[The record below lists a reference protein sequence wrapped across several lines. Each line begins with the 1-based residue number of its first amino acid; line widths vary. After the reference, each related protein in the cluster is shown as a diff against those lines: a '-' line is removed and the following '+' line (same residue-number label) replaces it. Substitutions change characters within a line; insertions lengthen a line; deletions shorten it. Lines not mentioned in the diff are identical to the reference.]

1 MRLLVFLL
9 MIAIPFGSVTAE
21 NMRVKIGTELAL
33 VIMSGSTDSDLD
45 IEECPCK
52 GTKYITHG
60 DGHRTPCPCGDNC
73 KCSKPQGDMGDV
85 GDQIEKDL
93 FEPKSLCNC
102 ENCDCKDC
110 GCLDGECSCP
120 HNAEASAAEEDE
132 DMPAMTA
139 KEKYDYT
146 LYHMGA
152 EWCGPC
158 KNMLKNVWP
167 RIDEDGDT
175 HNDDMREFLEENRI
189 KLVILDVTLDK
200 DKPYFKKYG
209 KFMRRKGAQP
219 NSRSYP
225 TILMFSVNDHEDP
238 VLEKIGGPGK
248 SMMMDLI
255 RKAIDESN

>member
-9 MIAIPFGSVTAE
+9 IIAIPFGSVTAE
-21 NMRVKIGTELAL
+21 NMRVKIGTEMSYS
-33 VIMSGSTDSDLD
+33 IMESTSTPDLPED
-45 IEECPCK
+45 CPCK
-52 GTKYITHG
+52 GSKYITHG

-73 KCSKPQGDMGDV
+73 QCSKPQGDMGDV
-85 GDQIEKDL
+85 GDQLVKDL

-110 GCLDGECSCP
+110 GCLTGECKCP
-120 HNAEASAAEEDE
+120 SKASAQEDE

-152 EWCGPC
+152 DWCGPC
-158 KNMLKNVWP
+158 HTMLKNVWP
-167 RIDEDGDT
+167 RTDNDGDT
-175 HNDDMREFLEENRI
+175 YNDDMREFLEENRI
-189 KLVILDVTLDK
+189 KLMLLDVTKDE

-209 KFMRRKGAQP
+209 KFMRRKGAAA

-225 TILMFSVNDHEDP
+225 TLLMFSVDDHEDP
-238 VLEKIGGPGK
+238 VLANIGGPGK
-248 SMMMDLI
+248 SRTMDLI
-255 RKAIDESN
+255 KEAIDESN